1 MKMKLTVLLLLF
13 FIVILGACNAS
24 NNEEELIDGETE
36 NTITEEVL
44 TVVTTT
50 FVLEDFT
57 RKIGGEHVD
66 VINVVPLGADAHS
79 FEPTARQM
87 IEIMEADAFVYNG
100 AGFEGFVDA
109 VLKSMEKE
117 DVVAL
122 QASNNIPL
130 REDDD
135 EHDDEHVD
143 VHEEDEHSDETLD
156 VHEEDEH
163 NDETLDVH
171 EEDEHLHAGVDPH
184 AWLDPV
190 YALQYAK
197 NIYDLLVQLQPEF
210 EEQFTENY
218 TNLKIELE
226 NLHVEFEEMVS
237 TAERNQ
243 FIVSHAGYGYWEQRY
258 GLEQIAISG
267 LSPTNEP
274 SQRQVEEILELG
286 QSLNL
291 THLFVEQNF
300 TSKIAEM
307 IADEIGADILYLH
320 NLEAAT
326 QEDIDNGENY
336 ISIMRGNIEALKQGL
351 NK

>member
-135 EHDDEHVD
+135 EHDDEHV
-143 VHEEDEHSDETLD
+143 
-156 VHEEDEH
+156 
-163 NDETLDVH
+163 DVH

>member
-143 VHEEDEHSDETLD
+143 VHEEDEHSDE
-156 VHEEDEH
+156 
-163 NDETLDVH
+163 NLDVH

>member
-135 EHDDEHVD
+135 EHVD
-143 VHEEDEHSDETLD
+143 VHEEDEHSDE
-156 VHEEDEH
+156 
-163 NDETLDVH
+163 NLDVH

>member
-130 REDDD
+130 REED

-143 VHEEDEHSDETLD
+143 VHD
-156 VHEEDEH
+156 EDEH
-163 NDETLDVH
+163 NDEHIDVHDEDEHNDENLDVH

-190 YALQYAK
+190 YSLQYAK

-226 NLHVEFEEMVS
+226 NLHVEFEEMVT

-274 SQRQVEEILELG
+274 SQRQVEEILELA

-300 TSKIAEM
+300 TPKVAEM

-326 QEDIDNGENY
+326 AEDVANNEDY
-336 ISIMRGNIEALKQGL
+336 ISLMKRNIQNLQKGL
-351 NK
+351 SK

>member
-36 NTITEEVL
+36 NTITEEIL

-122 QASNNIPL
+122 LASNNIPL

-143 VHEEDEHSDETLD
+143 VHEEDEHSDE
-156 VHEEDEH
+156 
-163 NDETLDVH
+163 NLDVH

-184 AWLDPV
+184 AWLDLV

-274 SQRQVEEILELG
+274 SQRQIEEILELG

>member
-143 VHEEDEHSDETLD
+143 VHEEDEHSDE
-156 VHEEDEH
+156 
-163 NDETLDVH
+163 NLDVH

-291 THLFVEQNF
+291 THLFVEQNS